1 MGYYTLEFGLS
12 TQGHPEPSVFG
23 KHGVKKSGLCQ
34 EWLVGTRLLMET
46 HTHTHTDMDTYTL
59 RIGSV
64 ENNEY
69 TLFSSSFHLVGH
81 QQQLLLCP
89 AEGLFAGRKQI

>member
-1 MGYYTLEFGLS
+1 MAGGN
-12 TQGHPEPSVFG
+12 QAIGG
-23 KHGVKKSGLCQ
+23 N
-34 EWLVGTRLLMET
+34 
-46 HTHTHTDMDTYTL
+46 THTHTDTHTL
-59 RIGSV
+59 GIGSV

-89 AEGLFAGRKQI
+89 AEGLFTGGKQI

>member
-1 MGYYTLEFGLS
+1 MAGGN
-12 TQGHPEPSVFG
+12 QAIDGN
-23 KHGVKKSGLCQ
+23 
-34 EWLVGTRLLMET
+34 T
-46 HTHTHTDMDTYTL
+46 HTHTHTDTHTL

>member
-1 MGYYTLEFGLS
+1 MAGGN
-12 TQGHPEPSVFG
+12 QAIDGN
-23 KHGVKKSGLCQ
+23 
-34 EWLVGTRLLMET
+34 T